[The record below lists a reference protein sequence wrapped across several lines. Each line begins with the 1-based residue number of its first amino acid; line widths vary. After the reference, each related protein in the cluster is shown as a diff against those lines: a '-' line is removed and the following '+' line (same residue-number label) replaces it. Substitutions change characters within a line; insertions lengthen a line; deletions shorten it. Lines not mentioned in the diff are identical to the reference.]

1 MFLRLPFTWL
11 SLRLAGFAVSDFGL
25 SLLQACVLVL
35 LGDQFFLGE
44 IWVWRAVVQGQLCA
58 HRCVGTPGRP
68 ALSWRYVCSS
78 VAQDQLWAQTE
89 TGRLLSQAAPLFLCP
104 EGSRGFLWAA
114 VEVLPALTGLSTLLG
129 DLLPPALF
137 GYGALKPP
145 LIFLK
150 EHRRVLLNLWMATS
164 WGLYIKYLHYN

>member
-89 TGRLLSQAAPLFLCP
+89 TGRLLSQAAPWFLCP
-104 EGSRGFLWAA
+104 QGSGR
-114 VEVLPALTGLSTLLG
+114 VSLSSMGDPTYNHRPVCTPWRLFPSQCYWVWSPVAE
-129 DLLPPALF
+129 DLL
-137 GYGALKPP
+137 
-145 LIFLK
+145 
-150 EHRRVLLNLWMATS
+150 
-164 WGLYIKYLHYN
+164 